1 MLSPQ
6 FDTAVGWDEVGAAAF
21 LEGFAGVGPVEGV
34 GHRGVVVGD
43 ELSELGL
50 EFWHRGEVAATQAFA
65 LQDAEED
72 FDLIEPGTVF
82 RQVDEADAVAGV

>member
-1 MLSPQ
+1 MLVPQ
-6 FDTAVGWDEVGAAAF
+6 FDTTVGWDEVGATAF
-21 LEGFAGVGPVEGV
+21 LEGLAGVGPVEGV

-50 EFWHRGEVAATQAFA
+50 EFGHRREVAPAQALA

-72 FDLIEPGTVF
+72 FDLIEPGTVL
-82 RQVDEADAVAGV
+82 R